1 MADVLRNLDWSV
13 LTGVLISIIP
23 AILCMTIH
31 ECAHGFVAYKLG
43 DPTAKNGGRLTLNPL
58 KHIDVIGL
66 VMLAVFHFGWA
77 KPVPIDMRNFKYP
90 KRGMAISALAGPL
103 SNVLLSI
110 VFLFL
115 YGFFFPLLQ
124 SSAFGEIVL
133 QVLYMTA
140 YISIAFAVFNI
151 IPIPPLDGSKVLYSV
166 ISDRAY
172 FKLMRYERYGM
183 FLLVLL
189 VATGILGRTLSEAVS
204 FIVDRLFVIA
214 EGAYEVS
221 RLIF

>member
-189 VATGILGRTLSEAVS
+189 VATGILGRPLSEAVS

>member
-43 DPTAKNGGRLTLNPL
+43 DPTAKNAGRLTLNPL

-77 KPVPIDMRNFKYP
+77 KPVPIDMPNFKYP

-140 YISIAFAVFNI
+140 NISIAFAVFNI

-189 VATGILGRTLSEAVS
+189 VATGILGRPLSEAVS

>member
-13 LTGVLISIIP
+13 LTNVLISIIP

-58 KHIDVIGL
+58 KHIDIIGL

-90 KRGMAISALAGPL
+90 KRGMAISALAGPV

-115 YGFFFPLLQ
+115 YGFFFPLLW
-124 SSAFGEIVL
+124 SSSFGEIVL

-140 YISIAFAVFNI
+140 YISIAFAIFNI

-183 FLLVLL
+183 LILVLL
-189 VATGILGRTLSEAVS
+189 VATGVLGRPLSEAVS
-204 FIVDRLFVIA
+204 FLVDKLFVIA
-214 EGAYEVS
+214 RGAYELS
-221 RLIF
+221 QLIF

>member
-1 MADVLRNLDWSV
+1 
-13 LTGVLISIIP
+13 
-23 AILCMTIH
+23 
-31 ECAHGFVAYKLG
+31 
-43 DPTAKNGGRLTLNPL
+43 
-58 KHIDVIGL
+58 
-66 VMLAVFHFGWA
+66 
-77 KPVPIDMRNFKYP
+77 
-90 KRGMAISALAGPL
+90 
-103 SNVLLSI
+103 
-110 VFLFL
+110 
-115 YGFFFPLLQ
+115 
-124 SSAFGEIVL
+124 
-133 QVLYMTA
+133 MTA

-189 VATGILGRTLSEAVS
+189 VATGILGRPLSEAVS